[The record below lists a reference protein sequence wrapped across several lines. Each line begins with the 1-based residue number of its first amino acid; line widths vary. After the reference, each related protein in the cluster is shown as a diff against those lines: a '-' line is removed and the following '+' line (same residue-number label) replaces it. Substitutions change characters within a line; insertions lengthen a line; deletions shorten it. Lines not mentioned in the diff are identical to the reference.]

1 MSGTLKNRCI
11 TIQTGVIHPDE
22 LICGADVCPGGY
34 FCGQSNENPNFGV
47 TNFDNLLY
55 SLLVVFQSVTL
66 EGWSDIQKMMQRA
79 YMFSIFVYFLP
90 LVFIGAFFLLNL
102 TLAVIN
108 SKFTEAHHEQEA
120 KDEALQAA
128 AKKIESGNGDDD
140 DSDIKTLTESKDD
153 LSISQFFSLKKAAKQ
168 MIKFLRMRQLEKKQE
183 AERLKKEALEL
194 EMEM

>member
-1 MSGTLKNRCI
+1 M
-11 TIQTGVIHPDE
+11 
-22 LICGADVCPGGY
+22 
-34 FCGQSNENPNFGV
+34 
-47 TNFDNLLY
+47 
-55 SLLVVFQSVTL
+55 
-66 EGWSDIQKMMQRA
+66 
-79 YMFSIFVYFLP
+79 
-90 LVFIGAFFLLNL
+90 
-102 TLAVIN
+102 
-108 SKFTEAHHEQEA
+108 
-120 KDEALQAA
+120 QAA